1 MDIMSLEWYVLKSKP
16 NKEDAL
22 YKQIAAR
29 GIEAFFPQLEV
40 TPTNPRAQKTKPYFP
55 GYMFVQVNLAS
66 VGLSTF
72 QWMPYAIGL
81 VEFGGEPSVIQS
93 DIIQS
98 LRKTIESYRKVDGR
112 VYFVQGAPLTINEGP
127 FAGYEAI
134 FDTSLSGTDRIRI
147 LLNLVKGRQ
156 MALELPAHFVHKKE

>member
-1 MDIMSLEWYVLKSKP
+1 MSLEWYVLKSKP

-22 YKQIAAR
+22 YKQIAFR
-29 GIEAFFPQLEV
+29 GIEVFFPQLEV

-72 QWMPYAIGL
+72 QWMPYAVGL
-81 VEFGGEPSVIQS
+81 VGFGGEPSVIQS

-98 LRKTIESYRKVDGR
+98 LRKSIEMYRKGKVDGR
-112 VYFVQGAPLTINEGP
+112 AQFMHGTPLTINEGP

-156 MALELPAHFVHKKE
+156 MALDLPACFVQKKE